1 MRTFFT
7 ADRHLF
13 HNSVLK
19 KHYKTTRYDY
29 DYYVSLWE
37 NVYKTLPG
45 EIETVDVSDAYKIF
59 QTFWE
64 ALPDHSAIRR
74 DPFIDICDMA
84 EKYCFVLAECYDEV
98 GDSFDE
104 DTSV

>member
-1 MRTFFT
+1 MGIEMKRLATL
-7 ADRHLF
+7 AQLEEI
-13 HNSVLK
+13 NSAIRK
-19 KHYKTTRYDY
+19 IYDY

-59 QTFWE
+59 QTFWD

-74 DPFIDICDMA
+74 DPFIDICGMA
-84 EKYCFVLAECYDEV
+84 EKYYFVLAECYDEV

-104 DTSV
+104 DTSF

>member
-1 MRTFFT
+1 MKKLATL
-7 ADRHLF
+7 AQLEEI
-13 HNSVLK
+13 NSAIRK
-19 KHYKTTRYDY
+19 IYDY

-37 NVYKTLPG
+37 SVYKTLPG

-84 EKYCFVLAECYDEV
+84 EKYCFVLDECYDEV

-104 DTSV
+104 DKAF